1 MPNINKTITLSS
13 WGGGSGP
20 LYNAYYSTD
29 NITFTI
35 AISGSNLYLPSIG
48 SSATIIVPDTTNYIK
63 LINDNEL
70 CGEASASI
78 YAGPTTTSTSTT
90 STSTT
95 TTSTSTSTTS
105 TSTSTT
111 STSTTTAAPLPIVT
125 NGLVIWNR
133 CSSLSGS
140 VWKDVS
146 GNNNDALIS
155 GSLPLVLS
163 GSLGVNFVSS
173 SSNPTYLTYAS
184 SLVASPSSSYTL
196 QFYGSP
202 KADVGDMTLF
212 GKSSPSASVYSDG
225 WFSAWNGKHTSAA
238 RFYYYDK
245 FTEEVAIPDNVALA
259 TRSLYTFVFN
269 EGNGTNGMLYVNND
283 ISYSFTPGPF
293 VGFNTASTAPFT
305 FGYDANG
312 GSPNYGSYVGTVN
325 DIIVYN
331 KALSQSEIN
340 QNYFYITSQSCV
352 IP

>member
-1 MPNINKTITLSS
+1 MANINKIITLSS
-13 WGGGSGP
+13 WGGSSGP

-29 NITFTI
+29 NINFTI

-63 LINDNEL
+63 LINDNEV

-95 TTSTSTSTTS
+95 TE
-105 TSTSTT
+105 
-111 STSTTTAAPLPIVT
+111 APNISR
-125 NGLVIWNR
+125 NGLTIWNR

-140 VWKDVS
+140 IWKDVS

-163 GSLGVNFVSS
+163 GSLGVEFVSS
-173 SSNPTYLTYAS
+173 SSNPTYLTYSS
-184 SLVASPSSSYTL
+184 SLVASPSSSFTL
-196 QFYGSP
+196 QLFGSP
-202 KADVGDMTLF
+202 KGNVGKMHLF
-212 GKSSPSASVYSDG
+212 GKTELSASVYSNG
-225 WFSAWNGKHTSAA
+225 WWTGWNGTIGAGS
-238 RFYYYDK
+238 RMYYYDNL
-245 FTEEVAIPDNVALA
+245 TEEVIVAPAVPEA

-269 EGNGTNGMLYVNND
+269 EGTGNNGMLYVNNN
-283 ISYSFTPGPF
+283 ISYSFSGGPY

-305 FGYDANG
+305 FGFDAGNDVSG
-312 GSPNYGSYVGTVN
+312 AGSFGSYVGTVN

-331 KALSQSEIN
+331 RAITQNEIN